1 MEISPFIPITSDYGF
16 KVTFGNAAD
25 TLFLRVALQAL
36 INSPVPIREVQF
48 EKTTFE
54 AMTREGRA
62 GIYDVA
68 CTDEHGNQF
77 IVEMQLAH
85 APEFLQRMKFYALH
99 KFNTLV
105 ERGDFRYEKL
115 PHIYCI
121 ALLDKSTLP
130 GAEYRTVVN
139 LRNEQG
145 DLLDSQLTFIL
156 VELAKFDLPAAAV
169 HSDLEKLL
177 YTMKTLHTASQ
188 PTQYPEF
195 WNEEWLRVALN
206 ELNTRNLSPED
217 RAAFARAIAIK
228 AEGVNAERRRVEDLV
243 RRMLLRGKLS
253 VEEIAED
260 AQTTV
265 QLVLDIQAEL
275 AREE

>member
-16 KVTFGNAAD
+16 KVTFGNASD

-54 AMTREGRA
+54 AITRESRA

-115 PHIYCI
+115 PRIYCI

-130 GAEYRTVVN
+130 GSAYRTVVN

-145 DLLDSQLTFIL
+145 ELLDSQLTFIL
-156 VELAKFDLPAAAV
+156 VELAKFNLPATAI
-169 HSDLEKLL
+169 HTDLEKLL

-275 AREE
+275 AREK